1 MVKFLHTADWQFGMK
16 ARDVAAKGG
25 DIRKVRLETLG
36 EAATVARDRSADF
49 VLLAGDVFEDNQ
61 VDSQL
66 VYDVLRQLERF
77 SCAVFILPGNHDHA
91 GPGSVYDRPA
101 FSSRASHVHLLLEP
115 EAVRAGEA
123 VLLPAPVYRRSSSAD
138 PTAGLG
144 DLSSEA
150 GIRVGVAHG
159 SLKIENKYKPDDF
172 PIRVDAASAE
182 RLDYLALGH
191 WHSFYQPDARTVYSG
206 TPETTKFGEK
216 DSGTAAW
223 VEIDAPGAV
232 PRVERVALGK
242 LTWEQWGDA
251 IDGDP
256 QALLEAWRKRLAA
269 LADPGR
275 VLVRL
280 EPTGRAPVDF
290 RLDIE
295 EFAAWARARLYY
307 LDVRLSGL
315 EPVLDDE
322 AVRLAVAKHPL
333 LAGMLDDVERLEGG
347 EFRPKLAAFAGDR
360 SASALAQEARYM
372 LAELIAEVTA

>member
-25 DIRKVRLETLG
+25 DIRRVRLDTLG
-36 EAATVARDRSADF
+36 VAADVARDRGADF

-77 SCAVFILPGNHDHA
+77 SCPVYVLPGNHDHA
-91 GPGSVYDRPA
+91 GPGSVYERPA
-101 FSSRASHVHLLLEP
+101 FASRARHVHLLLEP
-115 EAVRAGEA
+115 RAVREGAA
-123 VLLPAPVYRRSSSAD
+123 VLLPAPIKSRTSSAD

-144 DLSSEA
+144 DLSSED
-150 GIRVGVAHG
+150 GIRIGVAHG

-172 PIRVDAASAE
+172 PIRLDAAAVE

-223 VEIDAPGAV
+223 VEIDSPGAV
-232 PRVERVALGK
+232 PRIERVSLGN
-242 LTWEQWGDA
+242 LTWEQWDDA
-251 IDGDP
+251 IDGNP
-256 QALLEAWRKRLAA
+256 QGLLDSWRNRVDA

-275 VLVRL
+275 VLARL
-280 EPTGRAPVDF
+280 APAGRAPADF
-290 RLDIE
+290 RLQVE
-295 EFAAWARARLYY
+295 EFAAWARARLFY
-307 LDVRLSGL
+307 LDLRLAGL
-315 EPVLDDE
+315 EPVLDAE
-322 AVRLAVAKHPL
+322 AVRLAVASHPL
-333 LAGMLDDVERLEGG
+333 LSGLLDDAERLEGG
-347 EFRPKLAAFAGDR
+347 DLRQKLIAFAGDR
-360 SASALAQEARYM
+360 SS
-372 LAELIAEVTA
+372 